1 MKRVWG
7 KNLKG
12 NDEQG
17 KRRLPSLQYRIIIVL
32 VASWIIPIAVMSFF
46 IFFQYQNAYVKRTEK
61 QVENAVDVSG
71 VLVKAKLDDAISKLY
86 KLSIGG
92 EFERKRLNVKTGS
105 LSKEGYLTWMRSQL
119 ISKFY
124 MDSQFSSVAFYYA
137 GDTEP
142 SSYSGKNGYEY
153 EKYMGSVNDVV
164 LKTIDEKNRLT
175 SAVVA
180 GNEIY
185 LVQNLYMSTYGMSYG
200 TIVTALNKA
209 NVFEDIPFEDAWN
222 VVMTINGRNE
232 LLTVGSGLE
241 DFSGARETILCEL
254 MENEDMSRTGQ
265 DFWSMVTEGYEGYKY
280 SASGKS
286 YDMSLFY
293 LKDTR
298 ELYAEIIRL
307 NKIVFLTLFFMI
319 PAMIFCY
326 RFIDRNIEKP
336 LTLFKKASKQISG
349 GDFGARI
356 DTDKMPNSEFN
367 SMAGS
372 FNAMSEQIKYLFETV
387 YMERIATRDAKIAAL
402 QSQINPHFL
411 NNTLEMMNWQARM
424 SGDKE
429 ISKMIEALGTV
440 LDSGINRNNDRLVRL
455 SDELKCADA
464 FLYIMSMRFGARLKV
479 EKLVDQELMDVM
491 VPQLILQPILENA
504 IKHGVESISEGAI
517 WLNIFGEGDNLIIDV
532 INTGKPLS
540 DEMIERIRQIITGE
554 YKTPKSEPGVHTS
567 IGIYNVNQRI
577 QLIFGNS
584 YGLSANR
591 VDEDKLQFRIVIP
604 MHGEVE
610 SNDQGSNN

>member
-1 MKRVWG
+1 MKKVRG
-7 KNLKG
+7 KTSNL
-12 NDEQG
+12 NNEQG
-17 KRRLPSLQYRIIIVL
+17 KRRLPSLQYRIIVVL

-46 IFFQYQNAYVKRTEK
+46 IFFQYQNAYVERTEK

-71 VLVKAKLDDAISKLY
+71 VLVKAKLDDAISKIY

-92 EFERKRLNVKTGS
+92 EFERKRLSVKTGNT
-105 LSKEGYLTWMRSQL
+105 SKEDYLTWMRSQL

-124 MDSQFSSVAFYYA
+124 MDSQFSSVAFYFS
-137 GDTEP
+137 DDREP

-153 EKYMGSVNDVV
+153 EKYMGAVNEEV
-164 LKTIDEKNRLT
+164 LSAIEEKNRLT
-175 SAVVA
+175 SVIIA

-185 LVQNLYMSTYGMSYG
+185 LVQNLYMSTYGMTYG
-200 TIVTALNKA
+200 TIVAGINKA
-209 NVFEDIPFEDAWN
+209 NIFEDIPFEDDQN
-222 VVMTINGRNE
+222 VMLAVNHGDE
-232 LLTVGSGLE
+232 LLTKYKVTEYNIGV
-241 DFSGARETILCEL
+241 REKVLYEL
-254 MENEDMSRTGQ
+254 MEDDISRTGQ
-265 DFWSMVTEGYEGYKY
+265 GFWSMVTEGFEGYKY
-280 SASGKS
+280 SSEGKF
-286 YDMSLFY
+286 YDMELYY

-307 NKIVFLTLFFMI
+307 NKIVFLTVLFMI

-326 RFIDRNIEKP
+326 VFIDRNIEKP
-336 LTLFKKASKQISG
+336 LTLFKYASKQISG
-349 GDFGARI
+349 GDFEAKI
-356 DTDKMPNSEFN
+356 DSDKMPNSEFN
-367 SMAGS
+367 SMASS
-372 FNAMSEQIKYLFETV
+372 FNAMSEQIKYLFESV
-387 YMERIATRDAKIAAL
+387 YLERIAAKDAKIAAL

-479 EKLVDQELMDVM
+479 EKIVDQSLLDVL

-504 IKHGVESISEGAI
+504 IKHGVESIDTGSV
-517 WLNIFGEGDNLIIDV
+517 WLNIFSEDDNLIIDV

-540 DEMIERIRQIITGE
+540 DDMINRIRQIITGE

-577 QLIFGNS
+577 QLIFGDL

-591 VDEDKLQFRIVIP
+591 VDEDKLQFRMVIP
-604 MHGEVE
+604 VSGEGDID
-610 SNDQGSNN
+610 DQSSDY